1 MQVSCRNR
9 REEKLRKVDDMVAYS
24 TAQKQRLTE
33 LNADRTVIGREF
45 ENSRERDA
53 VFRET
58 EKQFVKE
65 NKAKLRQ
72 FLENEHVPLTLR
84 IEEQLTSWLTQDEGF
99 AKVATPVIISSDK
112 LQKMNIDHDNH
123 LREQIFWVD
132 GKKCM
137 RPMLAP
143 NLYEVMR
150 DLYRITGKPV
160 KIFEAGSCFRKESQG
175 AQHMNEFMMLNLV
188 ELDSVREGEQ
198 MERLEYLAHSAM
210 KAVGIDNYELV
221 KESSGVYIETL
232 DIVADGVEMASGAY
246 GPHPL
251 DAAWGIFQP
260 WVGIGLG
267 LERVAMVKGGYQT
280 IKRTGKSVAY
290 VNGIPLKL

>member
-1 MQVSCRNR
+1 M
-9 REEKLRKVDDMVAYS
+9 ETYS

-33 LNADRTVIGREF
+33 LNADKTVVNREF
-45 ENSRERDA
+45 EDSRLRDES
-53 VFRET
+53 FRET

-65 NKAKLRQ
+65 NKAKLRE

-84 IEEQLTSWLTQDEGF
+84 VEDQLSSWLTQEESF
-99 AKVATPVIISSDK
+99 ARVATPVIISGDK
-112 LQKMNIDHDNH
+112 LKKMNIDQDNH
-123 LREQIFWVD
+123 LREQIFWLD
-132 GKKCM
+132 GRKCM

-150 DLYRITGKPV
+150 DLYKITNKPV

-175 AQHMNEFMMLNLV
+175 AQHMNEFTMLNLV
-188 ELDSVREGEQ
+188 ELDSVRDGEQ
-198 MERLEYLAHSAM
+198 MERLEYLAHGAM
-210 KAVGIDNYELV
+210 KAVGIDKYELV

-232 DIVADGVEMASGAY
+232 DIVADGIEIASGAY

-251 DAAWGIFQP
+251 DASWGIFQP
-260 WVGIGLG
+260 WVGIGFG
-267 LERVAMVKGGYQT
+267 LERVAMVKGEYQT
-280 IKRTGKSVAY
+280 IKRAGKSVAY